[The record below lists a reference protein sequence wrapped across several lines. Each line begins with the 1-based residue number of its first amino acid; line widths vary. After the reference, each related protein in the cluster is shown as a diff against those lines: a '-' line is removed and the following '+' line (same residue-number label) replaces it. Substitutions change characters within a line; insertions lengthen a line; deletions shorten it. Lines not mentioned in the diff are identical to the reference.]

1 MNHQN
6 PSHCHASC
14 FVWAGSGI
22 ASWGPGA
29 ALWRMHPGCGGLTR
43 EEAREHATIAR
54 RRAYAYRAQSEALRH
69 HCDVL
74 LAIWDPNVERQSP
87 LFTT

>member
-1 MNHQN
+1 M
-6 PSHCHASC
+6 
-14 FVWAGSGI
+14 
-22 ASWGPGA
+22 
-29 ALWRMHPGCGGLTR
+29 GGLTR